1 MSYGKRR
8 TSFARPISS
17 DESERCARTSCW
29 CSLMADRLCGG
40 SRLARKKVKGEKK
53 LSHVQLR
60 SSFGGSED

>member
-1 MSYGKRR
+1 MSDGQRR

-17 DESERCARTSCW
+17 AESERCERTSCW
-29 CSLMADRLCGG
+29 ESVAEDRLCDG
-40 SRLARKKVKGEKK
+40 SRLELKKVKGEKK